1 MFDNLVRLIKIINNI
16 MTINTL
22 QTDGNDDVIVI
33 RANSQIYIYVC
44 TILEWNSRIVI
55 GIKHLNLNVSWNFE
69 RNHQRIDDFEKPMIN

>member
-44 TILEWNSRIVI
+44 TILE
-55 GIKHLNLNVSWNFE
+55 
-69 RNHQRIDDFEKPMIN
+69 